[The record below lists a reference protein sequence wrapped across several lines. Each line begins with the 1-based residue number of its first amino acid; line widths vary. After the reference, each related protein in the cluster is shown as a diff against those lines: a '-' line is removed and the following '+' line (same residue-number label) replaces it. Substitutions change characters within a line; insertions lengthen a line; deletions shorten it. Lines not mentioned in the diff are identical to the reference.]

1 VVQTIHFP
9 IAYRRWEKKE
19 MTMIYV
25 KRVQSAA
32 VGRGRVAP
40 TEPIVRVA
48 ENGQVTLNTL
58 ASKALEGY
66 DYALLGQDSDDPERE
81 ATIIEI
87 KGIKTPAKV
96 PFKVA
101 GVQFNSLDELAKIR
115 RWGSKGS
122 AKNVAL
128 SLAGNLRAVG
138 YDYKSSGGQNFVAT
152 VDGSAVQ
159 FTLPMGALPPK
170 PKVTRVRKANNSVN
184 AGVAVATA
192 ENEGLDE
199 LETF

>member
-1 VVQTIHFP
+1 MVQTIHFP
-9 IAYRRWEKKE
+9 VAYRRWEKKE

-66 DYALLGQDSDDPERE
+66 DYALLGQDSDDPSRE
-81 ATIIEI
+81 ATVIEI

-101 GVQFNSLDELAKIR
+101 GVQFTSLDELAKIR
-115 RWGSKGS
+115 RWGKS

-138 YDYKSSGGQNFVAT
+138 YDFKASGGQKFQAT

-159 FTLPMGALPPK
+159 FTLPMGALTPQPK
-170 PKVTRVRKANNSVN
+170 ATRVRKANNSVAN
-184 AGVAVATA
+184 ARVAAATA

>member
-1 VVQTIHFP
+1 
-9 IAYRRWEKKE
+9 
-19 MTMIYV
+19 MIYV
-25 KRVQSAA
+25 KRVQSAS

-96 PFKVA
+96 PFKVG
-101 GVQFNSLDELAKIR
+101 GVQFNNLDELAKIR
-115 RWGSKGS
+115 RWGGKGS

-138 YDYKSSGGQNFVAT
+138 YDYKSSGGQNFKAS

-170 PKVTRVRKANNSVN
+170 PKVTRVRKANNSVAN
-184 AGVAVATA
+184 AKVATA
-192 ENEGLDE
+192 TSTDEQLDE